1 MRQAVIGLFFLA
13 GLATA
18 DDAVRIE
25 EQFPVGKR
33 YTVRTRVELS
43 GTLVPPASK
52 GKESKPVKV
61 QGTSAIDYEE
71 RVLAVSARG
80 EVMRTLRQCQRV
92 DFRRTTAGR
101 EQEQGLR
108 PTVRRLVVWRKGHTE
123 SAFSPDG
130 PLLWGELDVVRTD
143 VFIPA
148 LAGLFPEKAV
158 SVNDTWKATT
168 AAVKELTD
176 LEKVEE
182 GGIECKL
189 EKIVR
194 VGTRRLARVRFT
206 GTVKGV
212 GEDGTVRHKVQGT
225 FHHDLAG
232 KYLADLVL
240 NGIMSMLDADGKEAG
255 RVEGRFVMIRSPG
268 SKEDGLSDEAVR
280 KLKTTVPNDE
290 NTRILYDNADVG
302 VKFLYPRSW
311 AISREGDNQVEMA
324 GPGGDGLLLTLD
336 GPGKTPTV
344 KQLRTEAQQ
353 WVTKQKGK
361 VLRYQDAVVL
371 RRSPMVE
378 WFSVEAKVSEQTFW
392 MDYYTAR
399 QDKGGATV
407 AARLRAD
414 GITRSRTEVAGIVKT
429 LLVSPPRK
437 TTSSKP

>member
-1 MRQAVIGLFFLA
+1 
-13 GLATA
+13 
-18 DDAVRIE
+18 
-25 EQFPVGKR
+25 
-33 YTVRTRVELS
+33 VELS

-71 RVLAVSARG
+71 RVLAVTAGG
-80 EVMRTLRQCQRV
+80 EVTRTLRQCQRV
-92 DFRRTTAGR
+92 DFRRTTGGR

-108 PTVRRLVVWRKGHTE
+108 PGVRRLVVWRKGHTE

-148 LAGLFPEKAV
+148 LVGLLPTKAV
-158 SVNDTWKATT
+158 SVDDTWKATT

-206 GTVKGV
+206 GTIKGV
-212 GEDGTVRHKVQGT
+212 GEDGTVRHKIQGT
-225 FHHDLAG
+225 YHHDLAG
-232 KYLADLVL
+232 NYMADLVL
-240 NGIMSMLDADGKEAG
+240 NGVMSMLDADDKEAG
-255 RVEGRFVMIRSPG
+255 KVEGRFVMMRSPG
-268 SKEDGLSDEAVR
+268 GKEEGLSDEAVR

-302 VKFLYPRSW
+302 VKFLHPRSW
-311 AISREGDNQVEMA
+311 AISREGGNQVEMA
-324 GPGGDGLLLTLD
+324 GPGGDGLLITLD
-336 GPGKTPTV
+336 GPDKTPTV
-344 KQLRTEAQQ
+344 KQLREEAQE
-353 WVTKQKGK
+353 WVKKQKGK

-371 RRSPMVE
+371 RRSPTVE

-392 MDYYTAR
+392 MDYYATR
-399 QDKGGATV
+399 QTKGGATV
-407 AARLRAD
+407 AARLRSES
-414 GITRSRTEVAGIVKT
+414 ISRSRAEVAGIVKAII
-429 LLVSPPRK
+429 VSVPRK
-437 TTSSKP
+437 AASSKP